1 MKKRLKFLA
10 AFAFLALLVTGCGN
24 SSTQTM
30 TCTRTMNQNNIQTS
44 LKYIVNYQG
53 DYVTRIKSVET
64 IETDNSDILDSYK
77 EQVETIYSPYKD
89 VEYYEY
95 NVEVADNKLTSTV
108 DINYEKIDTDKL
120 LEIDSSNG
128 QLIKDG
134 KIAVADIKTVYEN
147 LGAICKNG

>member
-77 EQVETIYSPYKD
+77 EQV
-89 VEYYEY
+89 
-95 NVEVADNKLTSTV
+95 
-108 DINYEKIDTDKL
+108 
-120 LEIDSSNG
+120 
-128 QLIKDG
+128 
-134 KIAVADIKTVYEN
+134 
-147 LGAICKNG
+147 